1 MYLTMVF
8 QYFESALYTLV
19 VTTSTNL
26 WQALRLSGTTFVQ
39 VVCIKLVNPSFEWS
53 KKLDGSSWNYDM
65 TIHLCTCMHQV
76 YIRMHIWKYFFSKKL
91 IKAIHAALT
100 SLSIWLLS
108 NALSKD
114 LSMFKKSMVSGV
126 IWTTTNSEL
135 AYCITMQKCVI
146 PIHGCDVIPGVS
158 MPCAGGK
165 WRQDFYSELS
175 HIN

>member
-1 MYLTMVF
+1 MVF

-53 KKLDGSSWNYDM
+53 KKNWMGPHETMIWLFMYMYAPGVYQNA
-65 TIHLCTCMHQV
+65 HLKV
-76 YIRMHIWKYFFSKKL
+76 FFSTKL
-91 IKAIHAALT
+91 TKAIHAALT

-126 IWTTTNSEL
+126 IWNTTNSEL
-135 AYCITMQKCVI
+135 AYCMTMQKCVI
-146 PIHGCDVIPGVS
+146 PIHGCDVIPGVC

-165 WRQDFYSELS
+165 WRHDFYSELS